1 MNPRPVTL
9 FALKL
14 AHNGLAGR
22 GQVRGV
28 SHSFDAAPGGL
39 CALLAL
45 GLLALSARGESPT
58 PSTGPDIPRGS
69 DGKPDF
75 SGIWQ
80 SLSGADYG
88 LEPHLARSKDEP
100 PGVGVV
106 EGDVIPYKPAAL
118 EQRAKNFAARATADP
133 RTKCFTLGTPRGI
146 YGNEPFQIFQRPRDL
161 TLMFEFGHPVRT
173 INTNKT
179 EHPDGHIDFWLG
191 DSRGHWEG
199 DTLVVDVTDF
209 NGEAWLDRVGDF
221 NSDELHLVER
231 WSFVDRNTIRYRATF
246 EDPKVYTRPWTLE
259 VLLYRR
265 LEKDVQ
271 LIENYCATLDYDEF
285 YPVPQSKEKGEQ

>member
-1 MNPRPVTL
+1 MRARVL
-9 FALKL
+9 
-14 AHNGLAGR
+14 
-22 GQVRGV
+22 
-28 SHSFDAAPGGL
+28 
-39 CALLAL
+39 ALLAVL
-45 GLLALSARGESPT
+45 GLALAAFAQT
-58 PSTGPDIPRGS
+58 PASNIPRGT
-69 DGKPDF
+69 DAKPDF

-88 LEPHLARSKDEP
+88 LEPHLATKDGP

-106 EGDVIPYKPAAL
+106 EGNVIPYQPAAL
-118 EQRAKNFAARATADP
+118 EQRSKNFAARATADP

-146 YGNEPFQIFQRPRDL
+146 YNNEPFQIFQRPRDL
-161 TLMFEFGHPVRT
+161 TLLFEFGHPVRT
-173 INTNKT
+173 INTNST

-209 NGEAWLDRVGDF
+209 NGETWLDRVGNF

-231 WSFVDRNTIRYRATF
+231 WNYLDRNTIRYRATF
-246 EDPKVYTRPWTLE
+246 EDPKVYTRPWSIE

-265 LEKDVQ
+265 LEPNVQ
-271 LIENYCATLDYDEF
+271 VIENYCATLDFDQY
-285 YPVPQSKEKGEQ
+285 YPVPSTK

>member
-1 MNPRPVTL
+1 MSRQSWTL
-9 FALKL
+9 
-14 AHNGLAGR
+14 LAG
-22 GQVRGV
+22 
-28 SHSFDAAPGGL
+28 
-39 CALLAL
+39 L
-45 GLLALSARGESPT
+45 GLALSFGSAIGGAQTVPAAS
-58 PSTGPDIPRGS
+58 SIPRGA

-88 LEPHLARSKDEP
+88 LEPHLATKDQP
-100 PGVGVV
+100 PGAGVV
-106 EGDVIPYKPAAL
+106 EGNVIPYKPAAL

-133 RTKCFTLGTPRGI
+133 RHKCFTLGTPRGI
-146 YGNEPFQIFQRPRDL
+146 YGSEPFQIFQRLRDL
-161 TLMFEFGHPVRT
+161 TLLFEFGHPVRT
-173 INTNKT
+173 IHTNGT

-209 NGEAWLDRVGDF
+209 NGETWLDGVGDF

-231 WSFVDRNTIRYRATF
+231 WSYIDRNTIRYRATF
-246 EDPKVYTRPWTLE
+246 DDPKVYTKLWSIE

-265 LEKDVQ
+265 LEPNAQ
-271 LIENYCATLDYDEF
+271 IIENNCATLDFDEY
-285 YPVPQSKEKGEQ
+285 YPFPATGGQR

>member
-1 MNPRPVTL
+1 MRPVS
-9 FALKL
+9 L
-14 AHNGLAGR
+14 AVLA
-22 GQVRGV
+22 
-28 SHSFDAAPGGL
+28 
-39 CALLAL
+39 AL
-45 GLLALSARGESPT
+45 GLALSAGAQT
-58 PSTGPDIPRGS
+58 PASGPGVPRGA

-88 LEPHLARSKDEP
+88 LEPHLATKDSP
-100 PGVGVV
+100 PGAGGV
-106 EGDVIPYKPAAL
+106 EGKGIPHQPAGL
-118 EQRAKNFAARATADP
+118 QQRAKNFAARAVEDP

-146 YGNEPFQIFQRPRDL
+146 YNNEPFQIFQRPRDL
-161 TLMFEFGHPVRT
+161 TLLYEFGNPVRT
-173 INTNKT
+173 IHTNAT

-209 NGEAWLDRVGDF
+209 NGETWLDRAGNF
-221 NSDELHLVER
+221 NSDGLHLVER
-231 WSFVDRNTIRYRATF
+231 WSYVDRNTIRYRATF

-265 LEKDVQ
+265 LEPNVQ
-271 LIENYCATLDYDEF
+271 II
-285 YPVPQSKEKGEQ
+285 

>member
-1 MNPRPVTL
+1 VNTRAAVP
-9 FALKL
+9 L
-14 AHNGLAGR
+14 AILA
-22 GQVRGV
+22 
-28 SHSFDAAPGGL
+28 
-39 CALLAL
+39 
-45 GLLALSARGESPT
+45 LALSALCATAQAQPRT
-58 PSTGPDIPRGS
+58 PSAAIPRGV

-75 SGIWQ
+75 SGVWQ
-80 SLSGADYG
+80 SLSAADYG
-88 LEPHLARSKDEP
+88 LEPHLARTKEEP
-100 PGVGVV
+100 PGMGVV
-106 EGDVIPYKPAAL
+106 EGDVIPYTPAAL

-133 RTKCFTLGTPRGI
+133 RTNCYTLGTPRGI

-173 INTNKT
+173 IHTNNT

-191 DSRGHWEG
+191 DSRGHWDR

-209 NGEAWLDRVGDF
+209 NGETWLDRAGDF

-231 WSFVDRNTIRYRATF
+231 WSFVDRNTVRYRATF

-265 LEKDVQ
+265 LEKNVQ
-271 LIENYCATLDYDEF
+271 LIENYCSTLDYGEF
-285 YPVPQSKEKGEQ
+285 YPLPHSGN

>member
-1 MNPRPVTL
+1 MR
-9 FALKL
+9 
-14 AHNGLAGR
+14 GR
-22 GQVRGV
+22 I
-28 SHSFDAAPGGL
+28 
-39 CALLAL
+39 LAL
-45 GLLALSARGESPT
+45 CGAVSLAIWTFNAVAVAQT
-58 PSTGPDIPRGS
+58 ATGDGGIPRGP

-88 LEPHLARSKDEP
+88 LEPHLATKDGP
-100 PGVGVV
+100 PGPGVV
-106 EGDVIPYKPAAL
+106 ERDEIPYRPEAL
-118 EQRAKNFAARATADP
+118 AQRARNFAARASADP

-146 YGNEPFQIFQRPRDL
+146 YYNEPFQILQRPRDL
-161 TLMFEFGHPVRT
+161 TLLFEFGHPVRT
-173 INTNKT
+173 IHTNHT

-209 NGEAWLDRVGDF
+209 NGETWLDRVGNF

-231 WSFVDRNTIRYRATF
+231 WTYFDRNTIRYRATF
-246 EDPKVYTRPWTLE
+246 NDPKVYTRPWTLE

-265 LEKDVQ
+265 LEPNVQ
-271 LIENYCATLDYDEF
+271 IIENYCATLDYDQY
-285 YPVPQSKEKGEQ
+285 YPFPSSQ